1 MPDDSGLYWNPVK
14 YTDMG
19 HPSIISNNM
28 EPKLEKQEI
37 ATAPTET
44 TVKIAEEQ
52 DQEASAA
59 QEWQEEE
66 SEKSPEIRSRQKYGR
81 NINSNIFHHMLKKI

>member
-1 MPDDSGLYWNPVK
+1 MPEDSSLYWNPAK
-14 YTDMG
+14 YTDLG
-19 HPSIISNNM
+19 QHSILSSNT

-37 ATAPTET
+37 ATSPTET
-44 TVKIAEEQ
+44 TVKISEEQ

-66 SEKSPEIRSRQKYGR
+66 SEKSPEIRSKQKYGR